1 MGKKDGKGTYIF
13 NQTGMKFVGN
23 FKGGQI
29 CEGKWLYP
37 NGSYFEGLFENN
49 MPKAQGQWHFGNG
62 NVVEG
67 VYTQTKK
74 VEVSDGNPSHLRSDL
89 QRLKMILTSNK
100 LNTNLIFNSGKI
112 KIELTI
118 LNKI

>member
-1 MGKKDGKGTYIF
+1 
-13 NQTGMKFVGN
+13 MKFVGN

-62 NVVEG
+62 N
-67 VYTQTKK
+67 
-74 VEVSDGNPSHLRSDL
+74 
-89 QRLKMILTSNK
+89 
-100 LNTNLIFNSGKI
+100 
-112 KIELTI
+112 
-118 LNKI
+118 

>member
-1 MGKKDGKGTYIF
+1 MKYLNGDIYSGQWKLGKKDGKGTYIF

-29 CEGKWLYP
+29 GEGKWLYP

-49 MPKAQGQWHFGNG
+49 MPKAQGKWHFGNG

-74 VEVSDGNPSHLRSDL
+74 VEVNDSNPIKLTWRTTSDITEP
-89 QRLKMILTSNK
+89 
-100 LNTNLIFNSGKI
+100 
-112 KIELTI
+112 
-118 LNKI
+118 